1 MKLPAVLTEG
11 EDGYI
16 VAEIPVLPACIS
28 QGRTKEEA
36 LANIKEAAGLCV
48 ESMREDG
55 WTLRK
60 EYILDGV
67 EARASCRGA
76 WIDRHHCE
84 GDYNHVFERS
94 PNWEEE
100 SRKLREEAMRRSR
113 SVVALAK
120 PFGQKLEAA
129 FLQDHD

>member
-48 ESMREDG
+48 ESMKEGG

-67 EARASCRGA
+67 EARASCWGA

-84 GDYNHVFERS
+84 GDYNHVFEPS
-94 PNWEEE
+94 PNWEEV
-100 SRKLREEAMRRSR
+100 SRKLREEAMRRFK